1 MLNQV
6 VLVGRITKEL
16 DLRYTPAGKA
26 VARFNL
32 AVNRDFK
39 DANGEQQ
46 ADFPNCQVWGKTAEV
61 MADNLRKGSLISI
74 TGRIQTG
81 SYDKDGQRIYTT
93 DVVVEKFHF
102 LESKNDGGNR
112 QTNSNQGGYDQK
124 TEKQNTYNDFNNTP
138 DPFGGHGE
146 PIDISDDDLPF

>member
-1 MLNQV
+1 MINNV
-6 VLVGRITKEL
+6 VLVGRVTKEL

-39 DANGEQQ
+39 DANGDQQ
-46 ADFPNCQVWGKTAEV
+46 ADFPSCQVWGKTAEV

-74 TGRIQTG
+74 AGRIQTG
-81 SYDKDGQRIYTT
+81 SYDKDGQRVYTT

-102 LESKNDGGNR
+102 LEAKNDNANRSSGQQYQGNN
-112 QTNSNQGGYDQK
+112 QQNSSGNHQSA
-124 TEKQNTYNDFNNTP
+124 
-138 DPFGGHGE
+138 DPFDSAGE
-146 PIDISDDDLPF
+146 SINISDDDIPF

>member
-1 MLNQV
+1 MINNV
-6 VLVGRITKEL
+6 VLVGRVVKEL
-16 DLRYTPAGKA
+16 DLKYIQSGKA

-39 DANGEQQ
+39 DANGDQQ
-46 ADFPNCQVWGKTAEV
+46 ADFPSCQVWGKTAEV

-81 SYDKDGQRIYTT
+81 SYDKDGQRVYTT

-102 LESKNDGGNR
+102 LEAKNDNANRSSGQQYQGNN
-112 QTNSNQGGYDQK
+112 QQNSSGYHQSA
-124 TEKQNTYNDFNNTP
+124 
-138 DPFGGHGE
+138 DPFDSAGE
-146 PIDISDDDLPF
+146 SINISDDDIPF